1 MLFTAKE
8 FEPNFIKRQFL
19 KLYFLRLGIKHSIL
33 YRVDKIKNKKI
44 LEEMEAK
51 YLEDIK

>member
-1 MLFTAKE
+1 MFTAKE

-19 KLYFLRLGIKHSIL
+19 KLYFLRLGIKHGII
-33 YRVDKIKNKKI
+33 YRVDRIKNKKI

>member
-19 KLYFLRLGIKHSIL
+19 KLYFLRLGIKHSII
-33 YRVDKIKNKKI
+33 YRADRIKNKKI

-51 YLEDIK
+51 YSEEV